1 MHNLTYML
9 FLYLFRFYYST
20 ICLTFYATFMQHLCN
35 FYATFSFIFFII
47 GIVNHFALFYV
58 FVIFNHAKDQKTA
71 PICPIYTVSLHFCNK
86 PYV

>member
-20 ICLTFYATFMQHLCN
+20 ICLTFYATLYATLCN
-35 FYATFSFIFFII
+35 LYATLCNLMQLFFHFFII

-58 FVIFNHAKDQKTA
+58 FVIFNHTKD
-71 PICPIYTVSLHFCNK
+71 
-86 PYV
+86 